1 MASAIVA
8 GLIQHRVF
16 DLTPISHAS
25 DLLHQMP
32 DKEHWVRSGMIL
44 RKTRYPKKNSP
55 NPFGRIF
62 LAATDEH
69 ICIATS
75 ETDKYCTDRYALHQ
89 VKIVEHV
96 QDVQVGSDNIT
107 RYFFDIV
114 PKEGTEG
121 RTMEFEADSSEELET
136 WLMSLTT
143 LAAAAQELHRLSAL
157 GRAKK
162 KLKRF
167 HDSNSFQNVTGGA
180 IVISFIVSIV
190 ETEMVPPATSTDFVA
205 FQWVDYFLT
214 GFFCIELFITFSAH
228 AGVEFFKDG
237 WRIFDT
243 LTVGMSLVA
252 LTVNMGPAKS
262 MRALRVLRSL
272 RLSRTSKRLRP
283 TLDATIAAVLP
294 VCNALVIYG
303 LVTVIYASIAV
314 GLFGDDEEVLFGRL
328 SRSVFTMF
336 QVAMGDAWASQIVR
350 EMYDDDVGKGNAMAA
365 VPALMFTS
373 YMLICGVVLLN
384 VVIAVMLDTF
394 LTTMTIDRR
403 MRAHTEMLQ
412 RNPELGEARPLEP
425 LVKILAKFR
434 SGQDLLDSIALVVTH
449 ARTHIHTHPFHI
461 TDTTPELISSM

>member
-1 MASAIVA
+1 
-8 GLIQHRVF
+8 
-16 DLTPISHAS
+16 
-25 DLLHQMP
+25 
-32 DKEHWVRSGMIL
+32 
-44 RKTRYPKKNSP
+44 
-55 NPFGRIF
+55 
-62 LAATDEH
+62 
-69 ICIATS
+69 
-75 ETDKYCTDRYALHQ
+75 
-89 VKIVEHV
+89 
-96 QDVQVGSDNIT
+96 
-107 RYFFDIV
+107 
-114 PKEGTEG
+114 
-121 RTMEFEADSSEELET
+121 MEFEADSSEELET
-136 WLMSLTT
+136 WLRSLTT
-143 LAAAAQELHRLSAL
+143 LAAAAHELHRLSPL
-157 GRAKK
+157 GQAKK

-180 IVISFIVSIV
+180 IVISFIASIV
-190 ETEMVPPATSTDFVA
+190 ETEMVPPATSSDFVV

-214 GFFCIELFITFSAH
+214 GFFCIELFITFGAH
-228 AGVEFFKDG
+228 AGAEFFRDG

-252 LTVNMGPAKS
+252 LTVDMGPAKS

-272 RLSRTSKRLRP
+272 RLSRKSKRLRP

-336 QVAMGDAWASQIVR
+336 QVAMGDAWGSQIVR
-350 EMYDDDVGKGNAMAA
+350 EMYDDEVGKGNAMAA

-403 MRAHTEMLQ
+403 MRAHTEMLE

-449 ARTHIHTHPFHI
+449 ARTHIHTHTCFPHN
-461 TDTTPELISSM
+461 